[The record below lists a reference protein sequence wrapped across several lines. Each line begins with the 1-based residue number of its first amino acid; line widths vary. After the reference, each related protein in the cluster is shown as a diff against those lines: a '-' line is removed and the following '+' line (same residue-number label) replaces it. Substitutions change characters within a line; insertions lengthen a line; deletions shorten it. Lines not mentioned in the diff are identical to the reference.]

1 MKKKEYYYYYFDER
15 NDDFA
20 ENNING
26 KQTPENYKYLP
37 KNIFY
42 RILKPIVYYL
52 VLPIVSLAVTFMGV
66 RIKNAKVINNRK
78 DRKKGFFIYSN
89 HTGSVRDVF
98 SAPKISFPRQ
108 CYAVANPDAISI
120 PGIKLLVKFLGVLPV
135 PSSVKT
141 YGNFKA
147 AIDEVYEKG
156 CAVSIFPEAHIWPKY
171 NEIRDFS
178 DVSFYYPLELDAP
191 CLVKTTVYIK
201 KKNGKVKPCMICDGP
216 FYPDKTLPR
225 REAQAKLRNQVRD
238 TMIMRTEQYGSC
250 LDSRHHYIKV
260 ASPDEVR
267 TEVK

>member
-66 RIKNAKVINNRK
+66 RIKNAKVIKNRK

-98 SAPKISFPRQ
+98 SAPRYRSRVNAMRWQ
-108 CYAVANPDAISI
+108 I
-120 PGIKLLVKFLGVLPV
+120 P
-135 PSSVKT
+135 T
-141 YGNFKA
+141 
-147 AIDEVYEKG
+147 
-156 CAVSIFPEAHIWPKY
+156 
-171 NEIRDFS
+171 R
-178 DVSFYYPLELDAP
+178 
-191 CLVKTTVYIK
+191 
-201 KKNGKVKPCMICDGP
+201 
-216 FYPDKTLPR
+216 
-225 REAQAKLRNQVRD
+225 
-238 TMIMRTEQYGSC
+238 
-250 LDSRHHYIKV
+250 
-260 ASPDEVR
+260 
-267 TEVK
+267 